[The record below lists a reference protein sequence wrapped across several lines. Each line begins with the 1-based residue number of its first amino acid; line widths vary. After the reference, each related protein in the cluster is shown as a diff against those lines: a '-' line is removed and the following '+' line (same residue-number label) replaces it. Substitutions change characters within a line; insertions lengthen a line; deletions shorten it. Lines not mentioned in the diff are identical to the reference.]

1 MMHAACAA
9 FCLAAESAGR
19 SNAARMEIMAMTT
32 KSSIKVKARRKF
44 IPDKMAP
51 SPPGFNHC
59 HALMN
64 ERLGAFVTPPPGRNG
79 ALGFLPLDRIVS

>member
-1 MMHAACAA
+1 
-9 FCLAAESAGR
+9 
-19 SNAARMEIMAMTT
+19 MAMTT
-32 KSSIKVKARRKF
+32 KAQQVKARRKF

-51 SPPGFNHC
+51 LAARFHHC